1 MCLHS
6 CGSAALQCIL
16 PLNVAFITILHISLC
31 LFCSEQTDAQSL
43 SIDQQESTYRE
54 LAISVAADLDS
65 PTHAQ
70 AVAVIIEHSIT
81 SERFDSPIRLV
92 IKQSAT
98 IDPFMQSR
106 LRYDVDQNLLLT
118 LDEWSKMLVN
128 PVAADINED
137 GKITLEEFVD
147 WFARRKIN
155 LMRLSP

>member
-1 MCLHS
+1 M
-6 CGSAALQCIL
+6 
-16 PLNVAFITILHISLC
+16 
-31 LFCSEQTDAQSL
+31 
-43 SIDQQESTYRE
+43 
-54 LAISVAADLDS
+54 AISVAADLDS
-65 PTHAQ
+65 PAHAQ
-70 AVAVIIEHSIT
+70 AVAVIIEQSIT
-81 SERFDSPIRLV
+81 SERFDSPIRMV

-98 IDPFMQSR
+98 IDSFMQSR